1 MEDRRLLVKRL
12 SDARTRVVLQYPFY
26 GNLVLHLKFSLAN
39 CGTAATDLRR
49 IIFDPQFLHKLSDE
63 EIDFVLMHEVMH
75 CALNHPKR
83 RKNRNNVLFNIACD
97 IVVNSNIIHSMGR
110 SFFQVAGEEAM
121 HLTPKKKEGFL
132 YSAEE
137 VYEMLLEKYNAN
149 AMDMDML
156 AAAVKEDFGQI
167 LDDHD
172 IWQILTEDD
181 LSAEEWKENLKAA
194 TKFAGNAIPAGARKL
209 IEEYEHQSKL
219 DWKKLLQDFIKEV
232 CDRYDFTFSPPDKR
246 FTTGD
251 FILPSFIESTDQMV
265 KNIWFVVDTSGS
277 ISNEQLA
284 KAYKEIKSA
293 IEQFTYLE
301 GYLSFFDTVV
311 TEPVKFESIESLY
324 EIKPT
329 GGGGTSFQIIFDYM
343 KEHLVKDLP
352 EAVIIL
358 TDGYAFY
365 PEKKEALGVPVLWVL
380 VENKEDVPW
389 GTTAHVD

>member
-1 MEDRRLLVKRL
+1 MEDRRLLIKRL
-12 SDARTRVVLQYPFY
+12 SDSRTRLVLHYPFY

-83 RKNRNNVLFNIACD
+83 RKNRNNRLFNIACD
-97 IVVNSNIIHSMGR
+97 IVVNSNIMHSMGQ
-110 SFFQVAGEEAM
+110 SSFQVAGEEAM

-137 VYEMLLEKYNAN
+137 VYEMLLDKYDGDGRGMEMVAADLEKDYG
-149 AMDMDML
+149 D
-156 AAAVKEDFGQI
+156 I

-172 IWQILTEDD
+172 IWQILTEEDF
-181 LSAEEWKENLKAA
+181 SAEEWKENLKAA
-194 TKFAGNAIPAGARKL
+194 AKFAGNAIPAGARKL
-209 IEEYEHQSKL
+209 MEEYEHQSKL
-219 DWKKLLQDFIKEV
+219 DWKKLLQDFVKEV
-232 CDRYDFTFSPPDKR
+232 CDRYDFTFAPPDKR

-284 KAYKEIKSA
+284 KSYGEIKTA

-311 TEPVKFESIESLY
+311 TEPVKFDSMESLY

-329 GGGGTSFQIIFDYM
+329 GGGGTSFQIIFEYM
-343 KEHLVKDLP
+343 KENMLTDLP

-358 TDGYAFY
+358 TDGYALY

-380 VENKEDVPW
+380 VENEEDAPW
-389 GTTAHVD
+389 GVSVHVE